1 MRRSSFLLF
10 IVGAILAPAFALA
23 ADAQVRSVLNST
35 AQGSGF
41 RNICPNY
48 SCLPNVVGTG
58 LNVALGLLSVALIGY
73 VLYGGYLWMTA
84 GGESDQVDS
93 AMQVMRNAFIGFV
106 LVVMSGTLGSL
117 AVSFIEQSTSGVV
130 PGGGVVPISDVSPTS
145 TNGSESIE
153 FNTAVNPFAPGCN
166 RVQCSSLCIQQQ
178 CTGLNTA
185 TGRFNCE
192 SQCNSRCQT
201 SCDVPG
207 QGRGPSFQRCDA
219 DCVETCHNVYEDIT
233 SISFI
238 RCRDACRVSCFTN

>member
-1 MRRSSFLLF
+1 M
-10 IVGAILAPAFALA
+10 APAFVLA

-130 PGGGVVPISDVSPTS
+130 PGETPVVQDGAEATQGSGSIELSPT
-145 TNGSESIE
+145 
-153 FNTAVNPFAPGCN
+153 VNPFAPGCTLT
-166 RVQCSSLCIQQQ
+166 QCISLCNQQ
-178 CTGLNTA
+178 
-185 TGRFNCE
+185 E
-192 SQCNSRCQT
+192 CNRRYTPEGVEISANERYICQSRCT
-201 SCDVPG
+201 SECNAAC
-207 QGRGPSFQRCDA
+207 RGPGARA
-219 DCVETCHNVYEDIT
+219 GV
-233 SISFI
+233 
-238 RCRDACRVSCFTN
+238 R

>member
-1 MRRSSFLLF
+1 M
-10 IVGAILAPAFALA
+10 APTFVLA

-58 LNVALGLLSVALIGY
+58 LNVALGLLSVVLIGY

-130 PGGGVVPISDVSPTS
+130 PGGSVVPEGSTTS
-145 TNGSESIE
+145 TGSGSIE
-153 FNTAVNPFAPGCN
+153 LNPTVNPFAPGCTLT
-166 RVQCSSLCIQQQ
+166 QCISLCNQQE
-178 CTGLNTA
+178 CLRRYTPEGNEISA
-185 TGRFNCE
+185 NDRFICE
-192 SQCNSRCQT
+192 SRCTSECNAAC
-201 SCDVPG
+201 
-207 QGRGPSFQRCDA
+207 RGPGARA
-219 DCVETCHNVYEDIT
+219 GV
-233 SISFI
+233 
-238 RCRDACRVSCFTN
+238 R